1 MKKTQLILAIVLSL
15 AMILTLSACKTTVA
29 VSAEA
34 KNGSVAG
41 VGSYYA
47 GDSVTLTATPDEGY
61 EFAGWYNGN
70 EKVSDE
76 NPYTFTVNG
85 NITLKALFVRIVRY
99 SLTVTAGGNGKI
111 SGSASG
117 EYEAGEKIS
126 VTATPDE
133 GFLFAGWFRGE
144 EKVSDSATYEFV
156 MPAEAVALTAKFEV
170 KPAEKFSVVF
180 YDYAGKVIS
189 AQEILYGES
198 AEEPDSRLTAHA
210 YSCFEF
216 KGWDK
221 DFENVT
227 ENLEIRPVYDY
238 IPASDEHFEFTAVE
252 ENGEVVGYTIHF
264 LSGMNP
270 AEDGLFAF
278 PEEHEGKPVIGFDA
292 ALNLVGWRKSGVRY
306 SEMNLSLYIPDSFR
320 SFGEDT
326 FTSCVLKRII
336 IGKGLEKIDEKAMW
350 KSVRVY
356 EWLVAED
363 NPNFSADST
372 GLYNKDKTT
381 LIHVGDTSVE
391 SYTIV
396 AGVKNTY
403 PYLFWNMYVRTVT
416 IDADLES
423 IGRAAFARSSLTNFV
438 VNGSVKRLEDGTGG
452 DTGEEGV
459 FSLCSNLMSIS
470 IPGIEYVGRSAF
482 ADCNWLE
489 SITLDTTLKEIGRD
503 AFVSCLNLIQIAYKD
518 GATVNTAGNIL
529 IENNAVIVKNGS
541 EILLEDGVTKGDL
554 FLAYAAGIDEESYTV
569 PETVREFA
577 LFAFA
582 YSKVS
587 EVIIPEGVTVIP
599 GGMFYSA
606 YVKKVSLPESV
617 KILDEVSG
625 SMGATNIIGSIGVF
639 TNSSLETLEIAE
651 GNALEKIGTCAFY
664 GTSLTS
670 FTVPSTVTYFGES
683 VFGGC
688 YSLSE
693 VNVDEGSTILKSIG
707 GVLYNFDL
715 TELIVFPAASA
726 ITEYVAPETLVKA
739 RTEAFA
745 YARAES
751 VTFNEGFLE
760 LGERAFFLSG
770 VKKIVFP
777 ESFTTLYATALNSFM
792 CDTLTLE
799 FRSATIP
806 EVKGEDTEEVI
817 RVAYAESIT
826 IRVPEEAFDAYIVW
840 LDSVTENYSG
850 YLDTTGYVNLST
862 FEFYTGDGETPYQT
876 IESKRLMSYPV
887 FEWTGEGTKYFTGWF
902 FDNGTWEEELIT
914 PCRREDNKTYKL
926 YARWSDTAR
935 KDGTTEWWAYDI
947 RVNQSLTITLKY
959 DQPTVYFNVKL
970 DKRYTGYLFILA
982 YVNGKQQ
989 GQAQFIGE
997 EIPENDI
1004 VKISLDFSQFM
1015 ASTDVRS
1022 VEVRFDTWG
1031 TAASTSLDFQEPK
1044 SQEIPRIGLCLID
1057 LSKRILVK

>member
-1 MKKTQLILAIVLSL
+1 MLELQTANKNKRTKNGGGEGITALYCRLSVDDNGTEGESNSIKNQLILAIVLSL

-85 NITLKALFVRIVRY
+85 NITLKALFIRIVRY

-216 KGWDK
+216 KGRDK

-320 SFGEDT
+320 SFGEDI

-356 EWLVAED
+356 EWVVSED

-396 AGVKNTY
+396 VGVKNTY

-438 VNGSVKRLEDGTGG
+438 VN
-452 DTGEEGV
+452 
-459 FSLCSNLMSIS
+459 
-470 IPGIEYVGRSAF
+470 
-482 ADCNWLE
+482 
-489 SITLDTTLKEIGRD
+489 
-503 AFVSCLNLIQIAYKD
+503 
-518 GATVNTAGNIL
+518 
-529 IENNAVIVKNGS
+529 
-541 EILLEDGVTKGDL
+541 
-554 FLAYAAGIDEESYTV
+554 
-569 PETVREFA
+569 
-577 LFAFA
+577 
-582 YSKVS
+582 
-587 EVIIPEGVTVIP
+587 
-599 GGMFYSA
+599 
-606 YVKKVSLPESV
+606 
-617 KILDEVSG
+617 
-625 SMGATNIIGSIGVF
+625 GSIGVF

-739 RTEAFA
+739 RIEAFA

-887 FEWTGEGTKYFTGWF
+887 PEWTGEGTKYFTGWF

>member
-85 NITLKALFVRIVRY
+85 NITLKALFIRIVRY

-133 GFLFAGWFRGE
+133 GFLFAGWFKGE

-356 EWLVAED
+356 EWVVAED

-438 VNGSVKRLEDGTGG
+438 VNGS
-452 DTGEEGV
+452 
-459 FSLCSNLMSIS
+459 
-470 IPGIEYVGRSAF
+470 
-482 ADCNWLE
+482 
-489 SITLDTTLKEIGRD
+489 
-503 AFVSCLNLIQIAYKD
+503 
-518 GATVNTAGNIL
+518 
-529 IENNAVIVKNGS
+529 
-541 EILLEDGVTKGDL
+541 
-554 FLAYAAGIDEESYTV
+554 
-569 PETVREFA
+569 
-577 LFAFA
+577 
-582 YSKVS
+582 
-587 EVIIPEGVTVIP
+587 
-599 GGMFYSA
+599 
-606 YVKKVSLPESV
+606 
-617 KILDEVSG
+617 
-625 SMGATNIIGSIGVF
+625 IGVF
-639 TNSSLETLEIAE
+639 MNSSLETLEIAE

-826 IRVPEEAFDAYIVW
+826 ISVPEEAFDAYIVW

-887 FEWTGEGTKYFTGWF
+887 PEWTGEGTKYFTGWF

>member
-1 MKKTQLILAIVLSL
+1 
-15 AMILTLSACKTTVA
+15 
-29 VSAEA
+29 
-34 KNGSVAG
+34 
-41 VGSYYA
+41 
-47 GDSVTLTATPDEGY
+47 
-61 EFAGWYNGN
+61 
-70 EKVSDE
+70 
-76 NPYTFTVNG
+76 
-85 NITLKALFVRIVRY
+85 
-99 SLTVTAGGNGKI
+99 
-111 SGSASG
+111 
-117 EYEAGEKIS
+117 
-126 VTATPDE
+126 
-133 GFLFAGWFRGE
+133 
-144 EKVSDSATYEFV
+144 
-156 MPAEAVALTAKFEV
+156 
-170 KPAEKFSVVF
+170 
-180 YDYAGKVIS
+180 
-189 AQEILYGES
+189 
-198 AEEPDSRLTAHA
+198 
-210 YSCFEF
+210 
-216 KGWDK
+216 
-221 DFENVT
+221 
-227 ENLEIRPVYDY
+227 
-238 IPASDEHFEFTAVE
+238 
-252 ENGEVVGYTIHF
+252 
-264 LSGMNP
+264 
-270 AEDGLFAF
+270 
-278 PEEHEGKPVIGFDA
+278 
-292 ALNLVGWRKSGVRY
+292 
-306 SEMNLSLYIPDSFR
+306 
-320 SFGEDT
+320 
-326 FTSCVLKRII
+326 
-336 IGKGLEKIDEKAMW
+336 
-350 KSVRVY
+350 
-356 EWLVAED
+356 
-363 NPNFSADST
+363 
-372 GLYNKDKTT
+372 
-381 LIHVGDTSVE
+381 
-391 SYTIV
+391 
-396 AGVKNTY
+396 
-403 PYLFWNMYVRTVT
+403 MYVRTVT

-503 AFVSCLNLIQIAYKD
+503 AFASCLNLIQIAYKD

-529 IENNAVIVKNGS
+529 IENNAVI
-541 EILLEDGVTKGDL
+541 
-554 FLAYAAGIDEESYTV
+554 
-569 PETVREFA
+569 
-577 LFAFA
+577 
-582 YSKVS
+582 
-587 EVIIPEGVTVIP
+587 
-599 GGMFYSA
+599 
-606 YVKKVSLPESV
+606 
-617 KILDEVSG
+617 ILDEVSG

-739 RTEAFA
+739 RIEAFA

-887 FEWTGEGTKYFTGWF
+887 PEWTGEGTKYFTGWF

-914 PCRREDNKTYKL
+914 PCRCEDNKTYKL

-947 RVNQSLTITLKY
+947 RVNQSLTITLKD

>member
-99 SLTVTAGGNGKI
+99 SLTVTAGENGKI

-133 GFLFAGWFRGE
+133 GFLFAGWFKGE

-210 YSCFEF
+210 YSCSEF

-336 IGKGLEKIDEKAMW
+336 IGKRLEKIDEKAMW

-356 EWLVAED
+356 EWVVAED

-391 SYTIV
+391 SYTIA

-438 VNGSVKRLEDGTGG
+438 VN
-452 DTGEEGV
+452 
-459 FSLCSNLMSIS
+459 
-470 IPGIEYVGRSAF
+470 
-482 ADCNWLE
+482 
-489 SITLDTTLKEIGRD
+489 
-503 AFVSCLNLIQIAYKD
+503 
-518 GATVNTAGNIL
+518 
-529 IENNAVIVKNGS
+529 
-541 EILLEDGVTKGDL
+541 
-554 FLAYAAGIDEESYTV
+554 
-569 PETVREFA
+569 
-577 LFAFA
+577 
-582 YSKVS
+582 
-587 EVIIPEGVTVIP
+587 
-599 GGMFYSA
+599 
-606 YVKKVSLPESV
+606 
-617 KILDEVSG
+617 
-625 SMGATNIIGSIGVF
+625 GSIGVF

-739 RTEAFA
+739 RIEAFA

-887 FEWTGEGTKYFTGWF
+887 PEWTGEGTKYFTGWF

>member
-85 NITLKALFVRIVRY
+85 NITLKALFIRIVRY

-133 GFLFAGWFRGE
+133 GFLFAGWFKGE

-216 KGWDK
+216 KGRDK

-292 ALNLVGWRKSGVRY
+292 TLNLVGWRKSGVRY

-356 EWLVAED
+356 EWVVAED

-438 VNGSVKRLEDGTGG
+438 VNGS
-452 DTGEEGV
+452 
-459 FSLCSNLMSIS
+459 
-470 IPGIEYVGRSAF
+470 
-482 ADCNWLE
+482 
-489 SITLDTTLKEIGRD
+489 
-503 AFVSCLNLIQIAYKD
+503 
-518 GATVNTAGNIL
+518 
-529 IENNAVIVKNGS
+529 
-541 EILLEDGVTKGDL
+541 
-554 FLAYAAGIDEESYTV
+554 
-569 PETVREFA
+569 
-577 LFAFA
+577 
-582 YSKVS
+582 
-587 EVIIPEGVTVIP
+587 
-599 GGMFYSA
+599 
-606 YVKKVSLPESV
+606 
-617 KILDEVSG
+617 
-625 SMGATNIIGSIGVF
+625 IGVF
-639 TNSSLETLEIAE
+639 MNSSLETLEIAE

-739 RTEAFA
+739 RIEAFA

-887 FEWTGEGTKYFTGWF
+887 PEWTGEGTKYFTGWF

-947 RVNQSLTITLKY
+947 RVNQSLTITLKD

>member
-85 NITLKALFVRIVRY
+85 NITLKALFIRIVRY

-133 GFLFAGWFRGE
+133 GFLFAGWFKGE

-216 KGWDK
+216 KGRDK

-292 ALNLVGWRKSGVRY
+292 TLNLVGWRKSGVRY

-356 EWLVAED
+356 EWVVAED

-438 VNGSVKRLEDGTGG
+438 VN
-452 DTGEEGV
+452 
-459 FSLCSNLMSIS
+459 
-470 IPGIEYVGRSAF
+470 
-482 ADCNWLE
+482 
-489 SITLDTTLKEIGRD
+489 
-503 AFVSCLNLIQIAYKD
+503 
-518 GATVNTAGNIL
+518 
-529 IENNAVIVKNGS
+529 
-541 EILLEDGVTKGDL
+541 
-554 FLAYAAGIDEESYTV
+554 
-569 PETVREFA
+569 
-577 LFAFA
+577 
-582 YSKVS
+582 
-587 EVIIPEGVTVIP
+587 
-599 GGMFYSA
+599 
-606 YVKKVSLPESV
+606 
-617 KILDEVSG
+617 
-625 SMGATNIIGSIGVF
+625 GSIGVF

-739 RTEAFA
+739 RIEAFA

-887 FEWTGEGTKYFTGWF
+887 PEWTGEGTKYFTGWF

-947 RVNQSLTITLKY
+947 RVNQSLTITLKD

>member
-1 MKKTQLILAIVLSL
+1 
-15 AMILTLSACKTTVA
+15 MILTLSACKTTVA

-76 NPYTFTVNG
+76 NPYTFTVSG

-99 SLTVTAGGNGKI
+99 SLTVTAGENGKI
-111 SGSASG
+111 AGSASG
-117 EYEAGEKIS
+117 EYEAGEKIY

-133 GFLFAGWFRGE
+133 GFLFAGWFKGE

-216 KGWDK
+216 KGRDK

-356 EWLVAED
+356 EWVVAED

-438 VNGSVKRLEDGTGG
+438 VN
-452 DTGEEGV
+452 
-459 FSLCSNLMSIS
+459 
-470 IPGIEYVGRSAF
+470 
-482 ADCNWLE
+482 
-489 SITLDTTLKEIGRD
+489 
-503 AFVSCLNLIQIAYKD
+503 
-518 GATVNTAGNIL
+518 
-529 IENNAVIVKNGS
+529 
-541 EILLEDGVTKGDL
+541 
-554 FLAYAAGIDEESYTV
+554 
-569 PETVREFA
+569 
-577 LFAFA
+577 
-582 YSKVS
+582 
-587 EVIIPEGVTVIP
+587 
-599 GGMFYSA
+599 
-606 YVKKVSLPESV
+606 
-617 KILDEVSG
+617 
-625 SMGATNIIGSIGVF
+625 GSIGVF

-770 VKKIVFP
+770 VKKVVFP
-777 ESFTTLYATALNSFM
+777 ESFTTLYATALNNFM

-840 LDSVTENYSG
+840 LDSVTENYSR

-887 FEWTGEGTKYFTGWF
+887 PEWTGEGTKYFTGWF

>member
-85 NITLKALFVRIVRY
+85 NITLKALFIRIVRY

-133 GFLFAGWFRGE
+133 GFLFAGWFKGE

-292 ALNLVGWRKSGVRY
+292 TLNLVGWRKSGVRY

-356 EWLVAED
+356 EWVVAED

-438 VNGSVKRLEDGTGG
+438 VNGS
-452 DTGEEGV
+452 
-459 FSLCSNLMSIS
+459 
-470 IPGIEYVGRSAF
+470 
-482 ADCNWLE
+482 
-489 SITLDTTLKEIGRD
+489 
-503 AFVSCLNLIQIAYKD
+503 
-518 GATVNTAGNIL
+518 
-529 IENNAVIVKNGS
+529 
-541 EILLEDGVTKGDL
+541 
-554 FLAYAAGIDEESYTV
+554 
-569 PETVREFA
+569 
-577 LFAFA
+577 
-582 YSKVS
+582 
-587 EVIIPEGVTVIP
+587 
-599 GGMFYSA
+599 
-606 YVKKVSLPESV
+606 
-617 KILDEVSG
+617 
-625 SMGATNIIGSIGVF
+625 IGVF
-639 TNSSLETLEIAE
+639 MNSSLETLEIAE

-739 RTEAFA
+739 RIEAFA

-887 FEWTGEGTKYFTGWF
+887 PEWTGEGTKYFTGWF

-947 RVNQSLTITLKY
+947 RVNQSLTITLKD

>member
-15 AMILTLSACKTTVA
+15 AMILPLSACKTTVA

-356 EWLVAED
+356 EWVVAED

-438 VNGSVKRLEDGTGG
+438 VN
-452 DTGEEGV
+452 
-459 FSLCSNLMSIS
+459 
-470 IPGIEYVGRSAF
+470 
-482 ADCNWLE
+482 
-489 SITLDTTLKEIGRD
+489 
-503 AFVSCLNLIQIAYKD
+503 
-518 GATVNTAGNIL
+518 
-529 IENNAVIVKNGS
+529 
-541 EILLEDGVTKGDL
+541 
-554 FLAYAAGIDEESYTV
+554 
-569 PETVREFA
+569 
-577 LFAFA
+577 
-582 YSKVS
+582 
-587 EVIIPEGVTVIP
+587 
-599 GGMFYSA
+599 
-606 YVKKVSLPESV
+606 
-617 KILDEVSG
+617 
-625 SMGATNIIGSIGVF
+625 GSIGVF

-739 RTEAFA
+739 RIEAFA

-887 FEWTGEGTKYFTGWF
+887 PEWTGEGTKYFTGWF

>member
-1 MKKTQLILAIVLSL
+1 M
-15 AMILTLSACKTTVA
+15 
-29 VSAEA
+29 
-34 KNGSVAG
+34 
-41 VGSYYA
+41 
-47 GDSVTLTATPDEGY
+47 
-61 EFAGWYNGN
+61 
-70 EKVSDE
+70 
-76 NPYTFTVNG
+76 
-85 NITLKALFVRIVRY
+85 
-99 SLTVTAGGNGKI
+99 
-111 SGSASG
+111 
-117 EYEAGEKIS
+117 
-126 VTATPDE
+126 
-133 GFLFAGWFRGE
+133 
-144 EKVSDSATYEFV
+144 
-156 MPAEAVALTAKFEV
+156 
-170 KPAEKFSVVF
+170 
-180 YDYAGKVIS
+180 
-189 AQEILYGES
+189 
-198 AEEPDSRLTAHA
+198 
-210 YSCFEF
+210 
-216 KGWDK
+216 
-221 DFENVT
+221 
-227 ENLEIRPVYDY
+227 
-238 IPASDEHFEFTAVE
+238 
-252 ENGEVVGYTIHF
+252 
-264 LSGMNP
+264 
-270 AEDGLFAF
+270 
-278 PEEHEGKPVIGFDA
+278 
-292 ALNLVGWRKSGVRY
+292 
-306 SEMNLSLYIPDSFR
+306 
-320 SFGEDT
+320 
-326 FTSCVLKRII
+326 
-336 IGKGLEKIDEKAMW
+336 
-350 KSVRVY
+350 
-356 EWLVAED
+356 VAED

-438 VNGSVKRLEDGTGG
+438 VN
-452 DTGEEGV
+452 
-459 FSLCSNLMSIS
+459 
-470 IPGIEYVGRSAF
+470 
-482 ADCNWLE
+482 
-489 SITLDTTLKEIGRD
+489 
-503 AFVSCLNLIQIAYKD
+503 
-518 GATVNTAGNIL
+518 
-529 IENNAVIVKNGS
+529 
-541 EILLEDGVTKGDL
+541 
-554 FLAYAAGIDEESYTV
+554 
-569 PETVREFA
+569 
-577 LFAFA
+577 
-582 YSKVS
+582 
-587 EVIIPEGVTVIP
+587 
-599 GGMFYSA
+599 
-606 YVKKVSLPESV
+606 
-617 KILDEVSG
+617 
-625 SMGATNIIGSIGVF
+625 GSIGVF

-770 VKKIVFP
+770 VKKVVFP

-887 FEWTGEGTKYFTGWF
+887 PEWTGEGTKYFTGWF

-947 RVNQSLTITLKY
+947 RVNQSLTITLKD

-1044 SQEIPRIGLCLID
+1044 SQEISRIGLCLID
-1057 LSKRILVK
+1057 LSKRIFVK

>member
-70 EKVSDE
+70 EKGSDE

-85 NITLKALFVRIVRY
+85 NITLKALFIRIVRY
-99 SLTVTAGGNGKI
+99 SLTVTADENGKI

-133 GFLFAGWFRGE
+133 GFLFAGWFKGE

-198 AEEPDSRLTAHA
+198 
-210 YSCFEF
+210 
-216 KGWDK
+216 
-221 DFENVT
+221 
-227 ENLEIRPVYDY
+227 
-238 IPASDEHFEFTAVE
+238 
-252 ENGEVVGYTIHF
+252 
-264 LSGMNP
+264 
-270 AEDGLFAF
+270 
-278 PEEHEGKPVIGFDA
+278 
-292 ALNLVGWRKSGVRY
+292 
-306 SEMNLSLYIPDSFR
+306 
-320 SFGEDT
+320 
-326 FTSCVLKRII
+326 
-336 IGKGLEKIDEKAMW
+336 
-350 KSVRVY
+350 
-356 EWLVAED
+356 
-363 NPNFSADST
+363 
-372 GLYNKDKTT
+372 
-381 LIHVGDTSVE
+381 
-391 SYTIV
+391 YTIV

-438 VNGSVKRLEDGTGG
+438 VN
-452 DTGEEGV
+452 
-459 FSLCSNLMSIS
+459 
-470 IPGIEYVGRSAF
+470 
-482 ADCNWLE
+482 
-489 SITLDTTLKEIGRD
+489 
-503 AFVSCLNLIQIAYKD
+503 
-518 GATVNTAGNIL
+518 
-529 IENNAVIVKNGS
+529 
-541 EILLEDGVTKGDL
+541 
-554 FLAYAAGIDEESYTV
+554 
-569 PETVREFA
+569 
-577 LFAFA
+577 
-582 YSKVS
+582 
-587 EVIIPEGVTVIP
+587 
-599 GGMFYSA
+599 
-606 YVKKVSLPESV
+606 
-617 KILDEVSG
+617 
-625 SMGATNIIGSIGVF
+625 GSIGVF

-739 RTEAFA
+739 RIEAFA

-840 LDSVTENYSG
+840 LDSVTENYSR

-887 FEWTGEGTKYFTGWF
+887 PEWTGEGTKYFTGWF

>member
-99 SLTVTAGGNGKI
+99 SLTVTAGENGKI

-133 GFLFAGWFRGE
+133 GFLFAGWFKGEEKVSDSATYEFVMPAEAVALTAKFERQIVRYSLTVTADENGKISGSASGEYEAGEKISVTATPDEGFLFAGWFKGEEKVSDSATYEFVMPAEAVALTAKFERQIVRYSLTVTADENGKISGSASGEYEAGEKISVTATPDEGFLFAGWFKGE

-356 EWLVAED
+356 EWVVSED

-438 VNGSVKRLEDGTGG
+438 VN
-452 DTGEEGV
+452 
-459 FSLCSNLMSIS
+459 
-470 IPGIEYVGRSAF
+470 
-482 ADCNWLE
+482 
-489 SITLDTTLKEIGRD
+489 
-503 AFVSCLNLIQIAYKD
+503 
-518 GATVNTAGNIL
+518 
-529 IENNAVIVKNGS
+529 
-541 EILLEDGVTKGDL
+541 
-554 FLAYAAGIDEESYTV
+554 
-569 PETVREFA
+569 
-577 LFAFA
+577 
-582 YSKVS
+582 
-587 EVIIPEGVTVIP
+587 
-599 GGMFYSA
+599 
-606 YVKKVSLPESV
+606 
-617 KILDEVSG
+617 
-625 SMGATNIIGSIGVF
+625 GSIGVF

-739 RTEAFA
+739 RIEAFA

-887 FEWTGEGTKYFTGWF
+887 PEWTGEGTKYFTGWF

-947 RVNQSLTITLKY
+947 RVNQSLTITLKD

-1004 VKISLDFSQFM
+1004 VKISLYFSQFM

-1044 SQEIPRIGLCLID
+1044 SQEISRIGLCLID
-1057 LSKRILVK
+1057 LSKRIFVK

>member
-61 EFAGWYNGN
+61 EFAGWFKGE

-99 SLTVTAGGNGKI
+99 SLTVTAGENGKI

-133 GFLFAGWFRGE
+133 GFLFAGWFKGE

-198 AEEPDSRLTAHA
+198 AEEPDSRLTAHV

-363 NPNFSADST
+363 TPNFSADST

-438 VNGSVKRLEDGTGG
+438 VNGS
-452 DTGEEGV
+452 
-459 FSLCSNLMSIS
+459 
-470 IPGIEYVGRSAF
+470 
-482 ADCNWLE
+482 
-489 SITLDTTLKEIGRD
+489 
-503 AFVSCLNLIQIAYKD
+503 
-518 GATVNTAGNIL
+518 
-529 IENNAVIVKNGS
+529 
-541 EILLEDGVTKGDL
+541 
-554 FLAYAAGIDEESYTV
+554 
-569 PETVREFA
+569 
-577 LFAFA
+577 
-582 YSKVS
+582 
-587 EVIIPEGVTVIP
+587 
-599 GGMFYSA
+599 
-606 YVKKVSLPESV
+606 
-617 KILDEVSG
+617 
-625 SMGATNIIGSIGVF
+625 IGVF

-693 VNVDEGSTILKSIG
+693 VNVEEGSTILKSIG

-739 RTEAFA
+739 RIEAFA

-887 FEWTGEGTKYFTGWF
+887 PEWTGEGTKYFTGWF

-914 PCRREDNKTYKL
+914 PCRCEDNKTYKL

-947 RVNQSLTITLKY
+947 RVNQSLTITLKD

-1004 VKISLDFSQFM
+1004 VKISPDFSQFM

>member
-70 EKVSDE
+70 EKGSDE

-85 NITLKALFVRIVRY
+85 NITLKALFIRIVRY
-99 SLTVTAGGNGKI
+99 SLTVTADENGKI

-133 GFLFAGWFRGE
+133 GFLFAGWFKGE

-198 AEEPDSRLTAHA
+198 
-210 YSCFEF
+210 
-216 KGWDK
+216 
-221 DFENVT
+221 
-227 ENLEIRPVYDY
+227 
-238 IPASDEHFEFTAVE
+238 
-252 ENGEVVGYTIHF
+252 
-264 LSGMNP
+264 
-270 AEDGLFAF
+270 
-278 PEEHEGKPVIGFDA
+278 
-292 ALNLVGWRKSGVRY
+292 
-306 SEMNLSLYIPDSFR
+306 
-320 SFGEDT
+320 
-326 FTSCVLKRII
+326 
-336 IGKGLEKIDEKAMW
+336 
-350 KSVRVY
+350 
-356 EWLVAED
+356 
-363 NPNFSADST
+363 
-372 GLYNKDKTT
+372 
-381 LIHVGDTSVE
+381 
-391 SYTIV
+391 YTIV

-423 IGRAAFARSSLTNFV
+423 IGRAAFARPSLTNFV
-438 VNGSVKRLEDGTGG
+438 VN
-452 DTGEEGV
+452 
-459 FSLCSNLMSIS
+459 
-470 IPGIEYVGRSAF
+470 
-482 ADCNWLE
+482 
-489 SITLDTTLKEIGRD
+489 
-503 AFVSCLNLIQIAYKD
+503 
-518 GATVNTAGNIL
+518 
-529 IENNAVIVKNGS
+529 
-541 EILLEDGVTKGDL
+541 
-554 FLAYAAGIDEESYTV
+554 
-569 PETVREFA
+569 
-577 LFAFA
+577 
-582 YSKVS
+582 
-587 EVIIPEGVTVIP
+587 
-599 GGMFYSA
+599 
-606 YVKKVSLPESV
+606 
-617 KILDEVSG
+617 
-625 SMGATNIIGSIGVF
+625 GSIGVF

-739 RTEAFA
+739 RIEAFA

-840 LDSVTENYSG
+840 LDSVTENYSR

-887 FEWTGEGTKYFTGWF
+887 PEWTGEGTKYFTGWF

>member
-47 GDSVTLTATPDEGY
+47 GDSVTLPATPDEGY

-70 EKVSDE
+70 EKGSDE

-99 SLTVTAGGNGKI
+99 SLTVTAGGNGKISGSASGEYEAGEKISVTATPDEGYEFAGWFKGEEKVSDSATYEFVMPAEAVALTAKFERQIVRYSLTVTAGENGKI

-189 AQEILYGES
+189 AQKILYGES

-216 KGWDK
+216 KDRDK

-529 IENNAVIVKNGS
+529 IENNAVI
-541 EILLEDGVTKGDL
+541 
-554 FLAYAAGIDEESYTV
+554 
-569 PETVREFA
+569 
-577 LFAFA
+577 
-582 YSKVS
+582 
-587 EVIIPEGVTVIP
+587 
-599 GGMFYSA
+599 
-606 YVKKVSLPESV
+606 
-617 KILDEVSG
+617 ILDEVSG

-693 VNVDEGSTILKSIG
+693 VNVEEGSTILKSIG

-770 VKKIVFP
+770 VKKVVFP

-840 LDSVTENYSG
+840 LDSVTENYSR

-887 FEWTGEGTKYFTGWF
+887 PEWTGEGTKYFTGWF

>member
-70 EKVSDE
+70 EKGSDE

-133 GFLFAGWFRGE
+133 GYEFAGWFKGE

-170 KPAEKFSVVF
+170 KPAEKLSVVF

-189 AQEILYGES
+189 AQEILYG
-198 AEEPDSRLTAHA
+198 
-210 YSCFEF
+210 
-216 KGWDK
+216 
-221 DFENVT
+221 
-227 ENLEIRPVYDY
+227 
-238 IPASDEHFEFTAVE
+238 
-252 ENGEVVGYTIHF
+252 
-264 LSGMNP
+264 
-270 AEDGLFAF
+270 
-278 PEEHEGKPVIGFDA
+278 
-292 ALNLVGWRKSGVRY
+292 
-306 SEMNLSLYIPDSFR
+306 
-320 SFGEDT
+320 
-326 FTSCVLKRII
+326 
-336 IGKGLEKIDEKAMW
+336 
-350 KSVRVY
+350 
-356 EWLVAED
+356 
-363 NPNFSADST
+363 
-372 GLYNKDKTT
+372 
-381 LIHVGDTSVE
+381 E

-438 VNGSVKRLEDGTGG
+438 VN
-452 DTGEEGV
+452 
-459 FSLCSNLMSIS
+459 
-470 IPGIEYVGRSAF
+470 
-482 ADCNWLE
+482 
-489 SITLDTTLKEIGRD
+489 
-503 AFVSCLNLIQIAYKD
+503 
-518 GATVNTAGNIL
+518 
-529 IENNAVIVKNGS
+529 
-541 EILLEDGVTKGDL
+541 
-554 FLAYAAGIDEESYTV
+554 
-569 PETVREFA
+569 
-577 LFAFA
+577 
-582 YSKVS
+582 
-587 EVIIPEGVTVIP
+587 
-599 GGMFYSA
+599 
-606 YVKKVSLPESV
+606 
-617 KILDEVSG
+617 
-625 SMGATNIIGSIGVF
+625 GSIGVF

-693 VNVDEGSTILKSIG
+693 VNVEEGSTILKSIG

-887 FEWTGEGTKYFTGWF
+887 PEWTGEGTKYFTGWF

-947 RVNQSLTITLKY
+947 RVNQSLTITLKD

-1031 TAASTSLDFQEPK
+1031 TAASISLDFQEPK

>member
-29 VSAEA
+29 ASAEA

-85 NITLKALFVRIVRY
+85 NITLKALFIRIVRY

-198 AEEPDSRLTAHA
+198 
-210 YSCFEF
+210 
-216 KGWDK
+216 
-221 DFENVT
+221 
-227 ENLEIRPVYDY
+227 
-238 IPASDEHFEFTAVE
+238 
-252 ENGEVVGYTIHF
+252 
-264 LSGMNP
+264 
-270 AEDGLFAF
+270 
-278 PEEHEGKPVIGFDA
+278 
-292 ALNLVGWRKSGVRY
+292 
-306 SEMNLSLYIPDSFR
+306 
-320 SFGEDT
+320 
-326 FTSCVLKRII
+326 
-336 IGKGLEKIDEKAMW
+336 
-350 KSVRVY
+350 
-356 EWLVAED
+356 
-363 NPNFSADST
+363 
-372 GLYNKDKTT
+372 
-381 LIHVGDTSVE
+381 
-391 SYTIV
+391 YTIV

-438 VNGSVKRLEDGTGG
+438 VN
-452 DTGEEGV
+452 
-459 FSLCSNLMSIS
+459 
-470 IPGIEYVGRSAF
+470 
-482 ADCNWLE
+482 
-489 SITLDTTLKEIGRD
+489 
-503 AFVSCLNLIQIAYKD
+503 
-518 GATVNTAGNIL
+518 
-529 IENNAVIVKNGS
+529 
-541 EILLEDGVTKGDL
+541 
-554 FLAYAAGIDEESYTV
+554 
-569 PETVREFA
+569 
-577 LFAFA
+577 
-582 YSKVS
+582 
-587 EVIIPEGVTVIP
+587 
-599 GGMFYSA
+599 
-606 YVKKVSLPESV
+606 
-617 KILDEVSG
+617 
-625 SMGATNIIGSIGVF
+625 GSIGVF

-693 VNVDEGSTILKSIG
+693 VNVEEGSTILKSIG

-887 FEWTGEGTKYFTGWF
+887 PEWTGEGTKYFTGWF

-1044 SQEIPRIGLCLID
+1044 SQEISRIGLCLID

>member
-1 MKKTQLILAIVLSL
+1 
-15 AMILTLSACKTTVA
+15 
-29 VSAEA
+29 
-34 KNGSVAG
+34 
-41 VGSYYA
+41 
-47 GDSVTLTATPDEGY
+47 
-61 EFAGWYNGN
+61 
-70 EKVSDE
+70 
-76 NPYTFTVNG
+76 
-85 NITLKALFVRIVRY
+85 
-99 SLTVTAGGNGKI
+99 
-111 SGSASG
+111 
-117 EYEAGEKIS
+117 
-126 VTATPDE
+126 
-133 GFLFAGWFRGE
+133 
-144 EKVSDSATYEFV
+144 
-156 MPAEAVALTAKFEV
+156 
-170 KPAEKFSVVF
+170 
-180 YDYAGKVIS
+180 
-189 AQEILYGES
+189 
-198 AEEPDSRLTAHA
+198 
-210 YSCFEF
+210 
-216 KGWDK
+216 
-221 DFENVT
+221 
-227 ENLEIRPVYDY
+227 
-238 IPASDEHFEFTAVE
+238 
-252 ENGEVVGYTIHF
+252 
-264 LSGMNP
+264 
-270 AEDGLFAF
+270 
-278 PEEHEGKPVIGFDA
+278 
-292 ALNLVGWRKSGVRY
+292 
-306 SEMNLSLYIPDSFR
+306 
-320 SFGEDT
+320 
-326 FTSCVLKRII
+326 
-336 IGKGLEKIDEKAMW
+336 
-350 KSVRVY
+350 
-356 EWLVAED
+356 
-363 NPNFSADST
+363 
-372 GLYNKDKTT
+372 
-381 LIHVGDTSVE
+381 
-391 SYTIV
+391 
-396 AGVKNTY
+396 
-403 PYLFWNMYVRTVT
+403 MYVRTVT

-438 VNGSVKRLEDGTGG
+438 VN
-452 DTGEEGV
+452 
-459 FSLCSNLMSIS
+459 
-470 IPGIEYVGRSAF
+470 
-482 ADCNWLE
+482 
-489 SITLDTTLKEIGRD
+489 
-503 AFVSCLNLIQIAYKD
+503 
-518 GATVNTAGNIL
+518 
-529 IENNAVIVKNGS
+529 
-541 EILLEDGVTKGDL
+541 
-554 FLAYAAGIDEESYTV
+554 
-569 PETVREFA
+569 
-577 LFAFA
+577 
-582 YSKVS
+582 
-587 EVIIPEGVTVIP
+587 
-599 GGMFYSA
+599 
-606 YVKKVSLPESV
+606 
-617 KILDEVSG
+617 
-625 SMGATNIIGSIGVF
+625 GSIGVF

-693 VNVDEGSTILKSIG
+693 VNVEEGSTILKSIG

-799 FRSATIP
+799 FRSATIS

-826 IRVPEEAFDAYIVW
+826 IRVPEEAFDVYIVW

-887 FEWTGEGTKYFTGWF
+887 PEWTGEGTKYFTGWF

-947 RVNQSLTITLKY
+947 RVNQSLTITLKD

-1004 VKISLDFSQFM
+1004 VKISPDFSQFM
-1015 ASTDVRS
+1015 ASADVRS

-1057 LSKRILVK
+1057 LSKRIFVK

>member
-29 VSAEA
+29 ASAEA

-61 EFAGWYNGN
+61 EFAGWFKGE

-99 SLTVTAGGNGKI
+99 SLTVTAGENGKI

-189 AQEILYGES
+189 AQEILY
-198 AEEPDSRLTAHA
+198 
-210 YSCFEF
+210 
-216 KGWDK
+216 
-221 DFENVT
+221 
-227 ENLEIRPVYDY
+227 
-238 IPASDEHFEFTAVE
+238 
-252 ENGEVVGYTIHF
+252 
-264 LSGMNP
+264 
-270 AEDGLFAF
+270 
-278 PEEHEGKPVIGFDA
+278 
-292 ALNLVGWRKSGVRY
+292 
-306 SEMNLSLYIPDSFR
+306 
-320 SFGEDT
+320 
-326 FTSCVLKRII
+326 
-336 IGKGLEKIDEKAMW
+336 
-350 KSVRVY
+350 
-356 EWLVAED
+356 
-363 NPNFSADST
+363 
-372 GLYNKDKTT
+372 
-381 LIHVGDTSVE
+381 VE

-423 IGRAAFARSSLTNFV
+423 IGRAAFVRSSLTNFV
-438 VNGSVKRLEDGTGG
+438 VN
-452 DTGEEGV
+452 
-459 FSLCSNLMSIS
+459 
-470 IPGIEYVGRSAF
+470 
-482 ADCNWLE
+482 
-489 SITLDTTLKEIGRD
+489 
-503 AFVSCLNLIQIAYKD
+503 
-518 GATVNTAGNIL
+518 
-529 IENNAVIVKNGS
+529 
-541 EILLEDGVTKGDL
+541 
-554 FLAYAAGIDEESYTV
+554 
-569 PETVREFA
+569 
-577 LFAFA
+577 
-582 YSKVS
+582 
-587 EVIIPEGVTVIP
+587 
-599 GGMFYSA
+599 
-606 YVKKVSLPESV
+606 
-617 KILDEVSG
+617 
-625 SMGATNIIGSIGVF
+625 GSIGVF

-693 VNVDEGSTILKSIG
+693 VNVEEGSTILKSIG

-751 VTFNEGFLE
+751 VAFNEGFLE

-887 FEWTGEGTKYFTGWF
+887 PEWTGEGTKYFTGWF

>member
-1 MKKTQLILAIVLSL
+1 MRIPIRLR
-15 AMILTLSACKTTVA
+15 
-29 VSAEA
+29 
-34 KNGSVAG
+34 
-41 VGSYYA
+41 
-47 GDSVTLTATPDEGY
+47 LTAT
-61 EFAGWYNGN
+61 
-70 EKVSDE
+70 
-76 NPYTFTVNG
+76 
-85 NITLKALFVRIVRY
+85 
-99 SLTVTAGGNGKI
+99 SLSK
-111 SGSASG
+111 
-117 EYEAGEKIS
+117 
-126 VTATPDE
+126 
-133 GFLFAGWFRGE
+133 R
-144 EKVSDSATYEFV
+144 
-156 MPAEAVALTAKFEV
+156 
-170 KPAEKFSVVF
+170 
-180 YDYAGKVIS
+180 
-189 AQEILYGES
+189 
-198 AEEPDSRLTAHA
+198 
-210 YSCFEF
+210 
-216 KGWDK
+216 
-221 DFENVT
+221 
-227 ENLEIRPVYDY
+227 
-238 IPASDEHFEFTAVE
+238 
-252 ENGEVVGYTIHF
+252 F
-264 LSGMNP
+264 LS
-270 AEDGLFAF
+270 ES
-278 PEEHEGKPVIGFDA
+278 
-292 ALNLVGWRKSGVRY
+292 SGIR
-306 SEMNLSLYIPDSFR
+306 LRLR
-320 SFGEDT
+320 
-326 FTSCVLKRII
+326 R
-336 IGKGLEKIDEKAMW
+336 A
-350 KSVRVY
+350 
-356 EWLVAED
+356 
-363 NPNFSADST
+363 
-372 GLYNKDKTT
+372 
-381 LIHVGDTSVE
+381 
-391 SYTIV
+391 
-396 AGVKNTY
+396 
-403 PYLFWNMYVRTVT
+403 RT
-416 IDADLES
+416 ERF
-423 IGRAAFARSSLTNFV
+423 RAARRA
-438 VNGSVKRLEDGTGG
+438 
-452 DTGEEGV
+452 
-459 FSLCSNLMSIS
+459 
-470 IPGIEYVGRSAF
+470 
-482 ADCNWLE
+482 
-489 SITLDTTLKEIGRD
+489 
-503 AFVSCLNLIQIAYKD
+503 
-518 GATVNTAGNIL
+518 NT
-529 IENNAVIVKNGS
+529 
-541 EILLEDGVTKGDL
+541 
-554 FLAYAAGIDEESYTV
+554 
-569 PETVREFA
+569 
-577 LFAFA
+577 
-582 YSKVS
+582 
-587 EVIIPEGVTVIP
+587 
-599 GGMFYSA
+599 
-606 YVKKVSLPESV
+606 
-617 KILDEVSG
+617 
-625 SMGATNIIGSIGVF
+625 
-639 TNSSLETLEIAE
+639 
-651 GNALEKIGTCAFY
+651 
-664 GTSLTS
+664 
-670 FTVPSTVTYFGES
+670 
-683 VFGGC
+683 
-688 YSLSE
+688 
-693 VNVDEGSTILKSIG
+693 SIG

-751 VTFNEGFLE
+751 VAFNEGFLE

-887 FEWTGEGTKYFTGWF
+887 PEWTGEGTKYFTGWF

-947 RVNQSLTITLKY
+947 RVNQSLTITLKD

>member
-47 GDSVTLTATPDEGY
+47 GDSVTL
-61 EFAGWYNGN
+61 
-70 EKVSDE
+70 
-76 NPYTFTVNG
+76 
-85 NITLKALFVRIVRY
+85 
-99 SLTVTAGGNGKI
+99 
-111 SGSASG
+111 
-117 EYEAGEKIS
+117 
-126 VTATPDE
+126 TATPDE

-356 EWLVAED
+356 EWVVAED

-438 VNGSVKRLEDGTGG
+438 VN
-452 DTGEEGV
+452 
-459 FSLCSNLMSIS
+459 
-470 IPGIEYVGRSAF
+470 
-482 ADCNWLE
+482 
-489 SITLDTTLKEIGRD
+489 
-503 AFVSCLNLIQIAYKD
+503 
-518 GATVNTAGNIL
+518 
-529 IENNAVIVKNGS
+529 
-541 EILLEDGVTKGDL
+541 
-554 FLAYAAGIDEESYTV
+554 
-569 PETVREFA
+569 
-577 LFAFA
+577 
-582 YSKVS
+582 
-587 EVIIPEGVTVIP
+587 
-599 GGMFYSA
+599 
-606 YVKKVSLPESV
+606 
-617 KILDEVSG
+617 
-625 SMGATNIIGSIGVF
+625 GSIGVF

-739 RTEAFA
+739 RIEAFA

-887 FEWTGEGTKYFTGWF
+887 PEWTGEGTKYFTGWF

-947 RVNQSLTITLKY
+947 RVNQSLTITLKD

>member
-216 KGWDK
+216 KGRDK

-529 IENNAVIVKNGS
+529 IENNAVI
-541 EILLEDGVTKGDL
+541 
-554 FLAYAAGIDEESYTV
+554 
-569 PETVREFA
+569 
-577 LFAFA
+577 
-582 YSKVS
+582 
-587 EVIIPEGVTVIP
+587 
-599 GGMFYSA
+599 
-606 YVKKVSLPESV
+606 
-617 KILDEVSG
+617 ILDEVSG

-693 VNVDEGSTILKSIG
+693 VNVEEGSTILKSIG

-887 FEWTGEGTKYFTGWF
+887 PEWTGEGTKYFTGWF

>member
-1 MKKTQLILAIVLSL
+1 MLELQTANKNKRTKNGGGEGITALYCRLSVDDNGTEGESNSIKNQLILAIVLSL

-47 GDSVTLTATPDEGY
+47 GDSVTLTATPDEGFL
-61 EFAGWYNGN
+61 FAGWFRGE
-70 EKVSDE
+70 EKVSDSATYE
-76 NPYTFTVNG
+76 FVMPAEAV
-85 NITLKALFVRIVRY
+85 ALTAKFERQIVRY
-99 SLTVTAGGNGKI
+99 SLTVTAGENGKI

-133 GFLFAGWFRGE
+133 GFLFAGWFKGE

-189 AQEILYGES
+189 AQEILCGES

-356 EWLVAED
+356 EWVVAED

-423 IGRAAFARSSLTNFV
+423 IGRAAFVRSSLTNFV

-503 AFVSCLNLIQIAYKD
+503 AFLSCLNLIQIAYKD

-529 IENNAVIVKNGS
+529 IENNAVI
-541 EILLEDGVTKGDL
+541 
-554 FLAYAAGIDEESYTV
+554 
-569 PETVREFA
+569 
-577 LFAFA
+577 
-582 YSKVS
+582 
-587 EVIIPEGVTVIP
+587 
-599 GGMFYSA
+599 
-606 YVKKVSLPESV
+606 
-617 KILDEVSG
+617 ILDEVSG

-826 IRVPEEAFDAYIVW
+826 IRVPEEAFDVYIVW

-887 FEWTGEGTKYFTGWF
+887 PEWTGEGTKYFTGWF

-947 RVNQSLTITLKY
+947 RVNQSLTITLKD

>member
-41 VGSYYA
+41 VGSYYS

-210 YSCFEF
+210 YSCSEF

-356 EWLVAED
+356 EWVVAED

-372 GLYNKDKTT
+372 GLYNKDKTA

-438 VNGSVKRLEDGTGG
+438 VN
-452 DTGEEGV
+452 
-459 FSLCSNLMSIS
+459 
-470 IPGIEYVGRSAF
+470 
-482 ADCNWLE
+482 
-489 SITLDTTLKEIGRD
+489 
-503 AFVSCLNLIQIAYKD
+503 
-518 GATVNTAGNIL
+518 
-529 IENNAVIVKNGS
+529 
-541 EILLEDGVTKGDL
+541 
-554 FLAYAAGIDEESYTV
+554 
-569 PETVREFA
+569 
-577 LFAFA
+577 
-582 YSKVS
+582 
-587 EVIIPEGVTVIP
+587 
-599 GGMFYSA
+599 
-606 YVKKVSLPESV
+606 
-617 KILDEVSG
+617 
-625 SMGATNIIGSIGVF
+625 GSIGVF

-739 RTEAFA
+739 RTEVFA

-799 FRSATIP
+799 FRSATIS

-826 IRVPEEAFDAYIVW
+826 IRVPEEAFDVYIVW

-887 FEWTGEGTKYFTGWF
+887 PEWTGEGTKYFTGWF

-947 RVNQSLTITLKY
+947 RVNQSLTITLKD

-1004 VKISLDFSQFM
+1004 VKISPDFSQFM
-1015 ASTDVRS
+1015 ASADVRS

-1057 LSKRILVK
+1057 LSKRIFVK

>member
-15 AMILTLSACKTTVA
+15 AMVLTLSACKTTVA

-85 NITLKALFVRIVRY
+85 NITLKALFIRIVRY

-198 AEEPDSRLTAHA
+198 
-210 YSCFEF
+210 
-216 KGWDK
+216 
-221 DFENVT
+221 
-227 ENLEIRPVYDY
+227 
-238 IPASDEHFEFTAVE
+238 
-252 ENGEVVGYTIHF
+252 
-264 LSGMNP
+264 
-270 AEDGLFAF
+270 
-278 PEEHEGKPVIGFDA
+278 
-292 ALNLVGWRKSGVRY
+292 
-306 SEMNLSLYIPDSFR
+306 
-320 SFGEDT
+320 
-326 FTSCVLKRII
+326 
-336 IGKGLEKIDEKAMW
+336 
-350 KSVRVY
+350 
-356 EWLVAED
+356 
-363 NPNFSADST
+363 
-372 GLYNKDKTT
+372 
-381 LIHVGDTSVE
+381 
-391 SYTIV
+391 YTIV

-438 VNGSVKRLEDGTGG
+438 VN
-452 DTGEEGV
+452 
-459 FSLCSNLMSIS
+459 
-470 IPGIEYVGRSAF
+470 
-482 ADCNWLE
+482 
-489 SITLDTTLKEIGRD
+489 
-503 AFVSCLNLIQIAYKD
+503 
-518 GATVNTAGNIL
+518 
-529 IENNAVIVKNGS
+529 
-541 EILLEDGVTKGDL
+541 
-554 FLAYAAGIDEESYTV
+554 
-569 PETVREFA
+569 
-577 LFAFA
+577 
-582 YSKVS
+582 
-587 EVIIPEGVTVIP
+587 
-599 GGMFYSA
+599 
-606 YVKKVSLPESV
+606 
-617 KILDEVSG
+617 
-625 SMGATNIIGSIGVF
+625 GSIGVF

-751 VTFNEGFLE
+751 VAFNEGFLE

-887 FEWTGEGTKYFTGWF
+887 PEWTGEGTKYFTGWF

-947 RVNQSLTITLKY
+947 RVNQSLTITLKD

-1004 VKISLDFSQFM
+1004 VKISPDFSQFM

>member
-41 VGSYYA
+41 VGSYYS

-189 AQEILYGES
+189 AQEILY
-198 AEEPDSRLTAHA
+198 
-210 YSCFEF
+210 
-216 KGWDK
+216 
-221 DFENVT
+221 
-227 ENLEIRPVYDY
+227 
-238 IPASDEHFEFTAVE
+238 
-252 ENGEVVGYTIHF
+252 
-264 LSGMNP
+264 
-270 AEDGLFAF
+270 
-278 PEEHEGKPVIGFDA
+278 
-292 ALNLVGWRKSGVRY
+292 
-306 SEMNLSLYIPDSFR
+306 
-320 SFGEDT
+320 
-326 FTSCVLKRII
+326 
-336 IGKGLEKIDEKAMW
+336 
-350 KSVRVY
+350 
-356 EWLVAED
+356 
-363 NPNFSADST
+363 
-372 GLYNKDKTT
+372 
-381 LIHVGDTSVE
+381 VE

-739 RTEAFA
+739 RIEAFA

-777 ESFTTLYATALNSFM
+777 ESFTTLYATALNNFM

-887 FEWTGEGTKYFTGWF
+887 PEWTGEGTKYFTGWF

>member
-85 NITLKALFVRIVRY
+85 NITLKALFIRIVRY

-216 KGWDK
+216 KGRDK

-320 SFGEDT
+320 SFGEDI

-356 EWLVAED
+356 EWVVSED

-396 AGVKNTY
+396 VGVKNTY

-438 VNGSVKRLEDGTGG
+438 VN
-452 DTGEEGV
+452 
-459 FSLCSNLMSIS
+459 
-470 IPGIEYVGRSAF
+470 
-482 ADCNWLE
+482 
-489 SITLDTTLKEIGRD
+489 
-503 AFVSCLNLIQIAYKD
+503 
-518 GATVNTAGNIL
+518 
-529 IENNAVIVKNGS
+529 
-541 EILLEDGVTKGDL
+541 
-554 FLAYAAGIDEESYTV
+554 
-569 PETVREFA
+569 
-577 LFAFA
+577 
-582 YSKVS
+582 
-587 EVIIPEGVTVIP
+587 
-599 GGMFYSA
+599 
-606 YVKKVSLPESV
+606 
-617 KILDEVSG
+617 
-625 SMGATNIIGSIGVF
+625 GSIGVF

-887 FEWTGEGTKYFTGWF
+887 PEWTGEGTKYFTGWF

>member
-99 SLTVTAGGNGKI
+99 SLTVTAGENGKI

-198 AEEPDSRLTAHA
+198 
-210 YSCFEF
+210 
-216 KGWDK
+216 
-221 DFENVT
+221 
-227 ENLEIRPVYDY
+227 
-238 IPASDEHFEFTAVE
+238 
-252 ENGEVVGYTIHF
+252 
-264 LSGMNP
+264 
-270 AEDGLFAF
+270 
-278 PEEHEGKPVIGFDA
+278 
-292 ALNLVGWRKSGVRY
+292 
-306 SEMNLSLYIPDSFR
+306 
-320 SFGEDT
+320 
-326 FTSCVLKRII
+326 
-336 IGKGLEKIDEKAMW
+336 
-350 KSVRVY
+350 
-356 EWLVAED
+356 
-363 NPNFSADST
+363 
-372 GLYNKDKTT
+372 
-381 LIHVGDTSVE
+381 
-391 SYTIV
+391 YTIV

-438 VNGSVKRLEDGTGG
+438 VN
-452 DTGEEGV
+452 
-459 FSLCSNLMSIS
+459 
-470 IPGIEYVGRSAF
+470 
-482 ADCNWLE
+482 
-489 SITLDTTLKEIGRD
+489 
-503 AFVSCLNLIQIAYKD
+503 
-518 GATVNTAGNIL
+518 
-529 IENNAVIVKNGS
+529 
-541 EILLEDGVTKGDL
+541 
-554 FLAYAAGIDEESYTV
+554 
-569 PETVREFA
+569 
-577 LFAFA
+577 
-582 YSKVS
+582 
-587 EVIIPEGVTVIP
+587 
-599 GGMFYSA
+599 
-606 YVKKVSLPESV
+606 
-617 KILDEVSG
+617 
-625 SMGATNIIGSIGVF
+625 GSIGVF

-739 RTEAFA
+739 RIEAFA

-799 FRSATIP
+799 FRSATIS

-826 IRVPEEAFDAYIVW
+826 IRVPEEAFDVYIVW

-887 FEWTGEGTKYFTGWF
+887 PEWTGEGTKYFTGWF

-947 RVNQSLTITLKY
+947 RVNQSLTITLKD

-1004 VKISLDFSQFM
+1004 VKISPDFSQFM
-1015 ASTDVRS
+1015 ASADVRS

-1057 LSKRILVK
+1057 LSKRIFVK

>member
-99 SLTVTAGGNGKI
+99 SLTVTAGENGKI

-133 GFLFAGWFRGE
+133 GFLFAGWFKGE

-156 MPAEAVALTAKFEV
+156 MPAEAVALTVKFEV

-189 AQEILYGES
+189 AQEILCGES

-216 KGWDK
+216 KGRDK

-356 EWLVAED
+356 EWVVAED

-438 VNGSVKRLEDGTGG
+438 VNGS
-452 DTGEEGV
+452 
-459 FSLCSNLMSIS
+459 
-470 IPGIEYVGRSAF
+470 
-482 ADCNWLE
+482 
-489 SITLDTTLKEIGRD
+489 
-503 AFVSCLNLIQIAYKD
+503 
-518 GATVNTAGNIL
+518 
-529 IENNAVIVKNGS
+529 
-541 EILLEDGVTKGDL
+541 
-554 FLAYAAGIDEESYTV
+554 
-569 PETVREFA
+569 
-577 LFAFA
+577 
-582 YSKVS
+582 
-587 EVIIPEGVTVIP
+587 
-599 GGMFYSA
+599 
-606 YVKKVSLPESV
+606 
-617 KILDEVSG
+617 
-625 SMGATNIIGSIGVF
+625 IGVF
-639 TNSSLETLEIAE
+639 TNSSLETLEITE

-887 FEWTGEGTKYFTGWF
+887 PEWTGEGTKYFTGWF

>member
-85 NITLKALFVRIVRY
+85 NITLKALFIRIVRY

-133 GFLFAGWFRGE
+133 GFLFAGWFKGE

-216 KGWDK
+216 KGRDK

-356 EWLVAED
+356 EWVVAED

-438 VNGSVKRLEDGTGG
+438 VNGS
-452 DTGEEGV
+452 
-459 FSLCSNLMSIS
+459 
-470 IPGIEYVGRSAF
+470 
-482 ADCNWLE
+482 
-489 SITLDTTLKEIGRD
+489 
-503 AFVSCLNLIQIAYKD
+503 
-518 GATVNTAGNIL
+518 
-529 IENNAVIVKNGS
+529 
-541 EILLEDGVTKGDL
+541 
-554 FLAYAAGIDEESYTV
+554 
-569 PETVREFA
+569 
-577 LFAFA
+577 
-582 YSKVS
+582 
-587 EVIIPEGVTVIP
+587 
-599 GGMFYSA
+599 
-606 YVKKVSLPESV
+606 
-617 KILDEVSG
+617 
-625 SMGATNIIGSIGVF
+625 IGVF
-639 TNSSLETLEIAE
+639 MNSSLETLEIAE

-739 RTEAFA
+739 RIEAFA

-887 FEWTGEGTKYFTGWF
+887 PEWTGEGTKYFTGWF

-947 RVNQSLTITLKY
+947 RVNQSLTITLKD

>member
-216 KGWDK
+216 KGRDK

-529 IENNAVIVKNGS
+529 IENNAVI
-541 EILLEDGVTKGDL
+541 
-554 FLAYAAGIDEESYTV
+554 
-569 PETVREFA
+569 
-577 LFAFA
+577 
-582 YSKVS
+582 
-587 EVIIPEGVTVIP
+587 
-599 GGMFYSA
+599 
-606 YVKKVSLPESV
+606 
-617 KILDEVSG
+617 ILDEVSG

-693 VNVDEGSTILKSIG
+693 VNVEEGSTILKSIG

-887 FEWTGEGTKYFTGWF
+887 PEWTGEGTKYFTGWF

-1004 VKISLDFSQFM
+1004 VKISPDFSQFM
-1015 ASTDVRS
+1015 ASADVRS

>member
-85 NITLKALFVRIVRY
+85 NITLKALFIRIVRY

-117 EYEAGEKIS
+117 KYEAGEKIS

-216 KGWDK
+216 KGRDK

-320 SFGEDT
+320 SFGEDI

-356 EWLVAED
+356 EWVVSED

-396 AGVKNTY
+396 VGVKNTY

-438 VNGSVKRLEDGTGG
+438 VN
-452 DTGEEGV
+452 
-459 FSLCSNLMSIS
+459 
-470 IPGIEYVGRSAF
+470 
-482 ADCNWLE
+482 
-489 SITLDTTLKEIGRD
+489 
-503 AFVSCLNLIQIAYKD
+503 
-518 GATVNTAGNIL
+518 
-529 IENNAVIVKNGS
+529 
-541 EILLEDGVTKGDL
+541 
-554 FLAYAAGIDEESYTV
+554 
-569 PETVREFA
+569 
-577 LFAFA
+577 
-582 YSKVS
+582 
-587 EVIIPEGVTVIP
+587 
-599 GGMFYSA
+599 
-606 YVKKVSLPESV
+606 
-617 KILDEVSG
+617 
-625 SMGATNIIGSIGVF
+625 GSIGVF

-739 RTEAFA
+739 RIEAFA

-887 FEWTGEGTKYFTGWF
+887 PEWTGEGTKYFTGWF